1 MQVTAII
8 AIGVTYFYKRR
19 ALITGLV
26 SFAYG
31 IGAVVGPLLTAILLN
46 SHGWR
51 MPFIVFGAVGIA
63 FIILIQ
69 FGIKSWFSEIDP
81 AKQSESEAFH
91 GKSDLRYDG
100 STIWNPV
107 TVLLSLATICAGIT
121 AFGFFGL
128 FPLYLRNGLGFS
140 PTQAAAVL
148 GLIGIGGF
156 TAPIG
161 GWIGDRIGY
170 YKVLF
175 VTVPVMGLSAGLSY
189 TALGGSVFWHAFFA
203 LIQGIAVIGVLY
215 ANLSAVIIKS
225 MNRDKSGT
233 ASGMFVS
240 SYYIPAAFAGY
251 LVGWLKDMSDW
262 TTAGMTVSFGFAAIS
277 VTLLFIAYTIQ
288 GSAGTR
294 AQGQDK
300 VSASER

>member
-1 MQVTAII
+1 MTA
-8 AIGVTYFYKRR
+8 V
-19 ALITGLV
+19 
-26 SFAYG
+26 
-31 IGAVVGPLLTAILLN
+31 LLN
-46 SHGWR
+46 LHSWR
-51 MPFIVFGAVGIA
+51 MPFIVFGVTGIV
-63 FIILIQ
+63 FVLLIQ
-69 FGIKSWFSEIDP
+69 FGIKSWFSEID
-81 AKQSESEAFH
+81 ADKENESKAFH
-91 GKSDLRYDG
+91 GHNELHYDG

-107 TVLLSLATICAGIT
+107 TILLSLATICAGVT

-175 VTVPVMGLSAGLSY
+175 VTVPVMGLSAGVSY
-189 TALGGSVFWHAFFA
+189 TALGGSVLWHAFFA
-203 LIQGIAVIGVLY
+203 LVQGIAVIGVLY

-251 LVGWLKDMSDW
+251 LVGWLKDISDW

-277 VTLLFIAYTIQ
+277 VILLFIAYTIQ
-288 GSAGTR
+288 E
-294 AQGQDK
+294 
-300 VSASER
+300 SASTRGRTPSKVNVPEA